1 MNSIRGGGEYDTDVS
16 HYSITEL
23 LDLVGLGGERG
34 IEGIGEVE
42 LSNIIQ
48 DFVDKYREVDIRL
61 SRFFFGCWR
70 PLVFFVSKRG

>member
-1 MNSIRGGGEYDTDVS
+1 MNSIRGGGGGEYHTDVS
-16 HYSITEL
+16 HNTITEL

-48 DFVDKYREVDIRL
+48 GFVRHAQRFDRPQKARPWCDSTREW
-61 SRFFFGCWR
+61 F
-70 PLVFFVSKRG
+70 